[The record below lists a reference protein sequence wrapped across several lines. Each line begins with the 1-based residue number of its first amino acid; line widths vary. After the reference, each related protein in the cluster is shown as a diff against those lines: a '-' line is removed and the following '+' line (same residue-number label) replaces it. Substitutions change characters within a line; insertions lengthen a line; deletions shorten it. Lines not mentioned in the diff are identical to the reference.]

1 MGRNKY
7 PEETVNLIIEVAT
20 KLFTEKG
27 YDHTSLQDIISETK
41 LSKGAIYHHF
51 SSKEEIFEAMYRRIG
66 NENSEA
72 LAKIRDDKKLNGYQK
87 LKAIF
92 KAALTNPNQGIMMT
106 ATPCLLENTRFL
118 AMQIRQIYD
127 IVSPDFILP
136 ILEEG
141 NRDGSIH
148 AENPKELAEAM
159 MILANVWLNPL
170 VRDVSVEDMRNK
182 CIVYGK
188 IFSELGVNL
197 MDDEMIEG
205 YINCCLQVQKHNQ

>member
-1 MGRNKY
+1 MARNKY
-7 PEETVNLIIEVAT
+7 PEETVNLILDVAT
-20 KLFTEKG
+20 KLFISKG

-66 NENSEA
+66 NENTEA
-72 LAKIRDDKKLNGYQK
+72 LARIKDNSKLNGYEK

-106 ATPCLLENTRFL
+106 ATPNLLENTRFL

-141 NRDGSIH
+141 NRDGSIYTEH
-148 AENPKELAEAM
+148 PKELAEAM
-159 MILANVWLNPL
+159 MILTNVWLNPL
-170 VRDVSVEDMRNK
+170 ICDVSVEDMRNK
-182 CIVYGK
+182 YIVYGK
-188 IFSELGVNL
+188 MFCELGIDL
-197 MDDEMIEG
+197 MDEEMIDG
-205 YINCCLQVQKHNQ
+205 YVNCCLQVQKHIE

>member
-72 LAKIRDDKKLNGYQK
+72 LAKIRDDKK
-87 LKAIF
+87 
-92 KAALTNPNQGIMMT
+92 T
-106 ATPCLLENTRFL
+106 E
-118 AMQIRQIYD
+118 
-127 IVSPDFILP
+127 
-136 ILEEG
+136 
-141 NRDGSIH
+141 
-148 AENPKELAEAM
+148 
-159 MILANVWLNPL
+159 WL
-170 VRDVSVEDMRNK
+170 
-182 CIVYGK
+182 
-188 IFSELGVNL
+188 SE
-197 MDDEMIEG
+197 IKG
-205 YINCCLQVQKHNQ
+205 YI

>member
-141 NRDGSIH
+141 NRDGSIMRK
-148 AENPKELAEAM
+148 PKELAEHDD
-159 MILANVWLNPL
+159 IG
-170 VRDVSVEDMRNK
+170 K
-182 CIVYGK
+182 C
-188 IFSELGVNL
+188 
-197 MDDEMIEG
+197 MA
-205 YINCCLQVQKHNQ
+205 

>member
-118 AMQIRQIYD
+118 AMQIRKIYD
-127 IVSPDFILP
+127 IVSPYFILP
-136 ILEEG
+136 IL
-141 NRDGSIH
+141 
-148 AENPKELAEAM
+148 
-159 MILANVWLNPL
+159 
-170 VRDVSVEDMRNK
+170 
-182 CIVYGK
+182 
-188 IFSELGVNL
+188 
-197 MDDEMIEG
+197 
-205 YINCCLQVQKHNQ
+205 